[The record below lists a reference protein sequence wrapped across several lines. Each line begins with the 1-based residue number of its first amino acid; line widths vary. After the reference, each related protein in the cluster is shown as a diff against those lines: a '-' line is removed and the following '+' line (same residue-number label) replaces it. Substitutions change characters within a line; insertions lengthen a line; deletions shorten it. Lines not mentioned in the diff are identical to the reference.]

1 MTYPQF
7 FWADRC
13 VHRIHE
19 GATMIGIVW
28 IFHFVPPDA
37 LKIHSL
43 ARSVLRFFVKLFP
56 SYLSLPYQ
64 NTPREW
70 FLRSLYFQIN
80 KFYDYKLARAA
91 KRSELKRWSRYYCR
105 NHTKDCKLFT
115 SFNEWQQAHK
125 ESRFRN
131 YHSHLKSRSY
141 FSQVVEVKLWIL
153 VRPF

>member
-1 MTYPQF
+1 MYPQF

-13 VHRIHE
+13 IHRIHE

-37 LKIHSL
+37 PKIRSL

-70 FLRSLYFQIN
+70 FLRNLYSQIN
-80 KFYDYKLARAA
+80 KFYDYKLLRDLNWKDGADITVGITRRTVNYLRHLMNGSRLIKNSDLGIITAILNPVVIF
-91 KRSELKRWSRYYCR
+91 RRW
-105 NHTKDCKLFT
+105 CKLNFG
-115 SFNEWQQAHK
+115 
-125 ESRFRN
+125 
-131 YHSHLKSRSY
+131 L
-141 FSQVVEVKLWIL
+141 
-153 VRPF
+153 

>member
-1 MTYPQF
+1 MYPQF

-13 VHRIHE
+13 IHRIHE

-37 LKIHSL
+37 LKIRSL

-70 FLRSLYFQIN
+70 FLRNLYSQIN
-80 KFYDYKLARAA
+80 KFYDYKLLRDLNWKDGADITVGITRRTVNYLRHLMNGSRLIKNSDLGIITAILNPVVIF
-91 KRSELKRWSRYYCR
+91 RRW
-105 NHTKDCKLFT
+105 CKLNFG
-115 SFNEWQQAHK
+115 
-125 ESRFRN
+125 
-131 YHSHLKSRSY
+131 L
-141 FSQVVEVKLWIL
+141 
-153 VRPF
+153 

>member
-13 VHRIHE
+13 IHRIHE

-56 SYLSLPYQ
+56 SYLSLPHQ

-70 FLRSLYFQIN
+70 FLRNLYFQIN
-80 KFYDYKLARAA
+80 FMIINSRELRRDLNWKDGADITVGITWRTVNYLRHLMNGSRLIKNPDFGIITAILNPVVIFRRWWKL
-91 KRSELKRWSRYYCR
+91 
-105 NHTKDCKLFT
+105 NFG
-115 SFNEWQQAHK
+115 F
-125 ESRFRN
+125 
-131 YHSHLKSRSY
+131 
-141 FSQVVEVKLWIL
+141 
-153 VRPF
+153 

>member
-1 MTYPQF
+1 MYPQF

-13 VHRIHE
+13 IHRIHE

-37 LKIHSL
+37 LKIRSL

-70 FLRSLYFQIN
+70 FLRNLYFQIN
-80 KFYDYKLARAA
+80 KFYDYKLLRDLNWKDGADITVGITRRTVTYLRHLMNGSRLIKNSDLGIITAILNPVVIF
-91 KRSELKRWSRYYCR
+91 RRW
-105 NHTKDCKLFT
+105 CKLNFG
-115 SFNEWQQAHK
+115 
-125 ESRFRN
+125 
-131 YHSHLKSRSY
+131 L
-141 FSQVVEVKLWIL
+141 
-153 VRPF
+153 